1 MLTIELIFSIRREG
15 DRWEGERDEKRRE
28 EGEVKSE
35 IEKEMV
41 RAIGQDQSTNERE
54 EERIVSLL

>member
-35 IEKEMV
+35 KEMV